1 MNVLF
6 HNSNRSS
13 TFGGIEH
20 WMLDVSA
27 GLAARGHHVV
37 LYGRRDAGW
46 LVEAKRRGLPTVA
59 GSFYLDL
66 DPRSILSLTQTLRR
80 HRVDVVFVK
89 GKKGARIAAVAARIR
104 GQGRVVLV
112 LGLDGELTDHALDR
126 WTWRYAIDRA
136 IVLAEEA
143 KLSYERLPWIRGD
156 RLQVLFKGV
165 DLQHL
170 DPRGHDGAAMRAA
183 LAIPP
188 DALVVGTIG
197 RLVWEKGHAWLL
209 RAAGRL
215 RAALPGARFLIVG
228 AGEKGEQLRAQA
240 RDLGI
245 EDRVVFA
252 GYRRD
257 VAPVLAAMDI
267 FALPSRKENMP
278 QVLLEA
284 MAMERPVVSTG
295 TIGVREVLEDGHGGF
310 VVPTGDVEAF
320 ADRLLQLAGDP
331 GLRRVMGRHARAR
344 IARGFTREDML
355 GRVEHLMRGL
365 SCSSRPGPLEE
376 EHVWP

>member
-13 TFGGIEH
+13 AFGGIEH

-37 LYGRRDAGW
+37 LYGRRKAGW
-46 LVEAKRRGLPTVA
+46 LQEAKRRGLPTVA
-59 GSFYLDL
+59 GSFYVDL
-66 DPRSILSLTQTLRR
+66 DPRSILSLTGTLRR
-80 HRVDVVFVK
+80 HSVDVVFVK
-89 GKKGARIAAVAARIR
+89 GKKGARIAAVASRVL
-104 GQGRVVLV
+104 GHGRVVLV
-112 LGLDGELTDHALDR
+112 LGLDGELTDCAVDR
-126 WTWRYAIDRA
+126 WTWRFAIDRA

-143 KLSYERLPWIRGD
+143 KLCYERLPWIRGD
-156 RLQVLFKGV
+156 RMQVLFKGV

-170 DPRGHDGAAMRAA
+170 DPRDHDGAAIRGA
-183 LAIPP
+183 LEIPQ
-188 DALVVGTIG
+188 DALVVGTVG
-197 RLVWEKGHAWLL
+197 RLVWEKGHTWLL
-209 RAAGRL
+209 QAAARL
-215 RAALPGARFLIVG
+215 RASLPDARFLIVG

-245 EDRVVFA
+245 EERVVFA
-252 GYRRD
+252 GYQRD
-257 VAPVLAAMDI
+257 IAPVLAAMDI

-295 TIGVREVLEDGHGGF
+295 TIGVREVLEDGRGGF

-320 ADRLLQLAGDP
+320 ADRVLQLAGDLD
-331 GLRRVMGRHARAR
+331 LRQAMGKQARAR

-355 GRVEHLMRGL
+355 GRIEHLMTGL
-365 SCSSRPGPLEE
+365 GCSPRPGPLEE